1 MLTDAFRY
9 AIITTIIVVLIGEGL
24 QHLPSNSISYVWS
37 IGLGKVTSK
46 SLLHLPHQALIFAI
60 LLANSPQIVL
70 SWFYVTINGVLT
82 SMLLADELNGYAHQR
97 KTLRVTSPTGK
108 QRSTYRLQIPYV
120 YGVPLLATFGIL
132 HWLVSQSL
140 FLARVTVYDSNG
152 SVDVSKSTST
162 CGYSLIAM
170 FFVLVASIIVIWF
183 VVMTGCRTFRP
194 GVPPMGSCSAAISA
208 ACHPPGN
215 EKDASKLPIKW
226 GVVGHT
232 TVDTNGE
239 AVGHCTF
246 TSLKVKAPKKG
257 ILYA

>member
-1 MLTDAFRY
+1 MLTDAYRY
-9 AIITTIIVVLIGEGL
+9 VIITTIIVFLIGEGL
-24 QHLPSNSISYVWS
+24 RHLPDKSISYVWS
-37 IGLGKVTSK
+37 ISLGKVTSK
-46 SLLHLPHQALIFAI
+46 SLLYLPRQALIFTT

-70 SWFYVTINGVLT
+70 SWFYVTLNGVMT

-120 YGVPLLATFGIL
+120 YGVPLLMTFGLL
-132 HWLVSQSL
+132 HWLVSQSF

-162 CGYSLIAM
+162 CGYSLVAM

-183 VVMTGCRTFRP
+183 MLMTGFRTFKP

-208 ACHPPGN
+208 ACHPP
-215 EKDASKLPIKW
+215 EDDKDASKLPVKW
-226 GVVGHT
+226 GVVGHK
-232 TVDTNGE
+232 TVDMSGE
-239 AVGHCTF
+239 VVGHCTF
-246 TSLKVKAPKKG
+246 TSFKVKAPKKG
-257 ILYA
+257 MLYA